1 MERAGSE
8 STAALKKPQH
18 TAALSS
24 QAAPHVTPR
33 AILLFQ
39 SHVKIE
45 QVWFH
50 SKQSFELH
58 PAMRDKS
65 LLLFWDKAT
74 HTARLKNTFQAA
86 LKTHQKDE
94 EQTQIYKRNLKLE
107 S

>member
-8 STAALKKPQH
+8 STAALKEPQH

-24 QAAPHVTPR
+24 QAAPQVTPR

-39 SHVKIE
+39 SHVRIE

-58 PAMRDKS
+58 PAMREVIAPVLRQS
-65 LLLFWDKAT
+65 NT
-74 HTARLKNTFQAA
+74 HS
-86 LKTHQKDE
+86 KTQEH
-94 EQTQIYKRNLKLE
+94 IP
-107 S
+107 SSS